1 MRLMA
6 DKTGERFL
14 TILEQ
19 DGDNILVQFISA
31 NGELQGRPFRDSLRS
46 FEMVGWQPRRTST
59 AIGLQRFKQGYLEDA
74 HVSFALH
81 QLYPLGRK
89 VQLPSGEVATIASY
103 ANTHTDGYY
112 MYIRCQ
118 GKTTLERKRMSPQW
132 QLLPDD
138 TLLALPYFP
147 APKTAEELAN
157 IDEFDQ
163 WAGGF

>member
-19 DGDNILVQFISA
+19 DGDRILVQFISA
-31 NGELQGRPFRDSLRS
+31 NGELQGRPFHDSLRS
-46 FEMVGWQPRRTST
+46 FEMVGWQTRRTST

-81 QLYPLGRK
+81 QLFPLGRK
-89 VQLPSGEVATIASY
+89 VRLPNGETVTIASY
-103 ANTHTDGYY
+103 ANTHADGYY
-112 MYIRCQ
+112 MYIKIA
-118 GKTTLERKRMSPQW
+118 GKDTLERKRMTPEW

-138 TLLALPYFP
+138 TLLALPYYP
-147 APKTAEELAN
+147 APKTPQELAN
-157 IDEFDQ
+157 ISEFDQ